1 MLPPYSEA
9 DATMWSPLLSSVAMA
24 RCIAAMP
31 LAVHTAPTPSSSA
44 ASRSS
49 STAVV
54 GLEMR
59 V

>member
-1 MLPPYSEA
+1 MCPPLPI
-9 DATMWSPLLSSVAMA
+9 SVATA
-24 RCIAAMP
+24 RWSAAWP
-31 LAVHTAPTPSSSA
+31 LAVHTLPTPPSSA

-59 V
+59 E